1 MRRFFPAFLVVLLLA
16 ATACGGGGS
25 SSSDVSVPAG
35 DVAIVGDREI
45 PVSTLDQQIE
55 QRIAAAAAQKQDL
68 PKPGT
73 QAYRDQVVQPLVDRL
88 VFNAQVENIAE
99 KLGVKVTDEELDKA
113 LDDAIKQQYGGD
125 RAKFEADLKK
135 FKFTEDQVKQQLIRP
150 SLLQKKV
157 QEKIQSEVKIT
168 DQDVKDYYD
177 KNASQF
183 ATQDSREVD
192 FLLVGSRADAI
203 AARAKL
209 AKNADWNTVAKQYAI
224 PPGPPSTGGKFTATN
239 QEGALEENFR
249 KAVFGDLGTGTL
261 SALIPVSDAYKKS
274 SLPGKCKPDCFF
286 LIKPLG
292 AVKPGKQQSF
302 DEVKAQ
308 IRSQLEQTQVQ
319 QQVDKRIQSLIAEQK
334 KQTHY
339 APKYKPAATQPGT
352 GGASTGGS
360 TSP

>member
-1 MRRFFPAFLVVLLLA
+1 MVFVLA
-16 ATACGGGGS
+16 AAACGNDS
-25 SSSDVSVPAG
+25 SSSSNVSVPAA

-45 PVSTLDQQIE
+45 TVSTLDHQIE
-55 QRIAAAAAQKQDL
+55 QRVAAAEAQKQKL

-73 QAYRDQVVQPLVDRL
+73 QAYRDQVVDPLVGRL
-88 VFNAQVENIAE
+88 VFNAQVENIAA
-99 KLGVKVTDEELDKA
+99 KLGIKVTDDELNKA

-125 RAKFEADLKK
+125 QAKFEADLKK
-135 FKFTEDQVKQQLIRP
+135 FKFTADEVKQQLIRP

-157 QEKIQSEVKIT
+157 QEKVQSGVKIT
-168 DQDVKDYYD
+168 DKDVQDYYD
-177 KNASQF
+177 KNTSQF

-192 FLLVGSRADAI
+192 FLLVGSRADAV
-203 AARAKL
+203 AARAEL
-209 AKNADWNTVAKQYAI
+209 AKNVKWETVAKKYAI

-308 IRSQLEQTQVQ
+308 IRSQLEQSQVQ
-319 QQVDKRIQSLIAEQK
+319 QEVDKKIKALLAEQK
-334 KQTHY
+334 KLTHY
-339 APKYKPAATQPGT
+339 APKYKPPATPPASGGST
-352 GGASTGGS
+352 GGGS